1 MTYFSS
7 TLYDLIPKTKKY
19 KKVYVLMSGPTINKV
34 NFNNL
39 NKQLKK
45 NQCALIVGG
54 AFFYKDLGLND
65 SPNIF
70 YANIDPI
77 QIDFFKKIYYSKK
90 MLSSYKIFL
99 KRKKFT
105 KNDIQGLKENMI
117 SIKNLKNNFPKVKIV
132 DFFDTKKNKKIFFS
146 KKHYIAIPKT
156 MNYLFYNFILRFV
169 MNYHLAGWKKFRPW
183 NIIKNNVNFS
193 SNSLFSRLNYITFM
207 ATRNNS
213 FYRMMDLAA
222 HLGAKK
228 IIVAGRSCTIS
239 KDLKYFN
246 NKPYL
251 NYQYFYN
258 TKENFSKR
266 PDLKPESIL
275 NYMLNLRNY
284 LSSFENYKS
293 LKIKIFSEDIW
304 AIDRNIK
311 KN

>member
-1 MTYFSS
+1 
-7 TLYDLIPKTKKY
+7 
-19 KKVYVLMSGPTINKV
+19 
-34 NFNNL
+34 
-39 NKQLKK
+39 
-45 NQCALIVGG
+45 
-54 AFFYKDLGLND
+54 
-65 SPNIF
+65 
-70 YANIDPI
+70 
-77 QIDFFKKIYYSKK
+77 
-90 MLSSYKIFL
+90 
-99 KRKKFT
+99 
-105 KNDIQGLKENMI
+105 
-117 SIKNLKNNFPKVKIV
+117 
-132 DFFDTKKNKKIFFS
+132 
-146 KKHYIAIPKT
+146 

-239 KDLKYFN
+239 RDLKYFN

-284 LSSFENYKS
+284 LSSFENYNS